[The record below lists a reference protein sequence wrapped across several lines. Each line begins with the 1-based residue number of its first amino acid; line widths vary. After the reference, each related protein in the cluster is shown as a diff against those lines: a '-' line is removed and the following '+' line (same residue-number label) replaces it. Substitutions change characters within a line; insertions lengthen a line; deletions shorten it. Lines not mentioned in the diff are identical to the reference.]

1 TGRAVGIEHITNIPE
16 ERGAQRALILD
27 ERHREQHLE
36 TTLDQHVTTEGPR
49 ILIIGTGRPPLSID
63 TALAFPGEL
72 IAIRIISLARRTA
85 RAEAAVFEA
94 THRVEATGIVM
105 LIERQA
111 RGGAIGV
118 AITQARMH
126 AQGVVLG
133 HGHEQLAVVVE

>member
-1 TGRAVGIEHITNIPE
+1 VAEIDIAAMVRTGRAVGIEHITNIPE

-49 ILIIGTGRPPLSID
+49 ILIIGTGRPPLFID
-63 TALAFPGEL
+63 ATLAFTRQRSSGN
-72 IAIRIISLARRTA
+72 RVTSLARRTA

-94 THRVEATGIVM
+94 TLRVEATGIVM
-105 LIERQA
+105 LVKRQA

-126 AQGVVLG
+126 AQG
-133 HGHEQLAVVVE
+133 